1 MEESYDITESL
12 LSAKADE
19 GMIAFTGFEME
30 ASEGLDAREGVL
42 KISAFHRPNGD
53 GYLTLTF
60 LTDLIDDPGHRSALQ
75 ARFHRADQA
84 ALSTRLGRDFEM
96 LLDIPLSVF
105 AAAQRFH
112 VEELNLYFKN
122 LAGRER
128 PLLEAAILPSLAD
141 LLGVR
146 FQPIDW
152 VATDETAGTGS
163 QADPSP
169 IQPRSRRHPGV

>member
-42 KISAFHRPNGD
+42 KISAFNRPGGD

-60 LTDLIDDPGHRSALQ
+60 LIDLVDDPARRSALQ
-75 ARFHRADQA
+75 DRFHRADQA
-84 ALSTRLGRDFEM
+84 SLSARLGRDFEM

-128 PLLEAAILPSLAD
+128 PLLEAAILPALAE
-141 LLGVR
+141 LLAVR
-146 FQPIDW
+146 FHPIDW
-152 VATDETAGTGS
+152 VTPEETARPGT
-163 QADPSP
+163 QPDPSA
-169 IQPRSRRHPGV
+169 IRARSRRHPGV